1 MTVDDKIDDKELKD
15 INPQRDDY
23 EDEIIQI
30 IKSDEPAYKKKEE
43 LDDYHENDI
52 AAVLEK
58 LDVKER
64 RKLYS
69 IMGLERVSEVFAYLD
84 DPEEFIEE
92 LDSELAADIL
102 ENMEADDE
110 LEDEKSEELIQLMDK
125 EAKKD
130 IDLIQSYDDDEIGSK
145 MTTNYV
151 TLTLNLTIK
160 QAMKRVVEQAADND
174 NISTLYRFNRPYC
187 GKRICCT

>member
-1 MTVDDKIDDKELKD
+1 MTVEDKIDDKELKD

-69 IMGLERVSEVFAYLD
+69 IMGLGFR
-84 DPEEFIEE
+84 
-92 LDSELAADIL
+92 
-102 ENMEADDE
+102 
-110 LEDEKSEELIQLMDK
+110 
-125 EAKKD
+125 
-130 IDLIQSYDDDEIGSK
+130 
-145 MTTNYV
+145 T
-151 TLTLNLTIK
+151 
-160 QAMKRVVEQAADND
+160 
-174 NISTLYRFNRPYC
+174 C
-187 GKRICCT
+187 GRHS

>member
-1 MTVDDKIDDKELKD
+1 MTVEDKIDDKELKD

-84 DPEEFIEE
+84 DPKN
-92 LDSELAADIL
+92 LSK
-102 ENMEADDE
+102 NW
-110 LEDEKSEELIQLMDK
+110 IQNLRQTFLK
-125 EAKKD
+125 TWK
-130 IDLIQSYDDDEIGSK
+130 
-145 MTTNYV
+145 
-151 TLTLNLTIK
+151 LTM
-160 QAMKRVVEQAADND
+160 Q
-174 NISTLYRFNRPYC
+174 
-187 GKRICCT
+187 

>member
-1 MTVDDKIDDKELKD
+1 MTVEDKIDDKELKD

-102 ENMEADDE
+102 ENMEADDC
-110 LEDEKSEELIQLMDK
+110 SRYSWWIGGWK
-125 EAKKD
+125 ERGT
-130 IDLIQSYDDDEIGSK
+130 YPVNG
-145 MTTNYV
+145 
-151 TLTLNLTIK
+151 
-160 QAMKRVVEQAADND
+160 
-174 NISTLYRFNRPYC
+174 
-187 GKRICCT
+187 

>member
-1 MTVDDKIDDKELKD
+1 MTVEDKIDDKELKD

-69 IMGLERVSEVFAYLD
+69 IMGLERVSEVFAYL
-84 DPEEFIEE
+84 
-92 LDSELAADIL
+92 SK
-102 ENMEADDE
+102 NW
-110 LEDEKSEELIQLMDK
+110 IQNLRQTFLK
-125 EAKKD
+125 TWK
-130 IDLIQSYDDDEIGSK
+130 
-145 MTTNYV
+145 
-151 TLTLNLTIK
+151 LTM
-160 QAMKRVVEQAADND
+160 Q
-174 NISTLYRFNRPYC
+174 
-187 GKRICCT
+187 